1 MSPAAQGRIATS
13 EGPALV
19 LNSEMISDIVSMLFA
34 ETTEAGVW
42 YRVARAS
49 HRRPPG
55 EGHDAMVERDL
66 LNKLIEIRRELH
78 RHPELS
84 GHEHQTAASIC
95 RFLEELGVDH
105 TPEVA
110 GTGVVADIPGE
121 VGVPCVVLR
130 ADTDALPIKEE
141 TGLEFASVAEG
152 VMHACGHDG
161 HTAMLLGAAALLQ
174 REPRLP
180 APVRLL
186 FQPAEEKAAGAL
198 AMIKEGVLDGAGMI
212 FGGHLDRHYQAGSIV
227 VSEGPVNASSDSFRI
242 EVMGQGA
249 HGARPHES
257 IDAVVVGSLMVM
269 ALQTIVSR
277 EVDPAHPSVVSIGR
291 FDAGTAH
298 NVIAGQASLEGTV
311 RAQDPEVR
319 RHLNASI
326 KRIADSIAQL
336 HGAKIT
342 VSIAMG
348 TPPLV
353 NSPGMAA
360 LARQAAFE
368 VVGERNVLPLRT
380 ANMGAEDFSYYL
392 EKIPGAYVR
401 FGAQV
406 PGREG
411 FPAHSSRFDFDEEAL
426 GVGAD
431 YFVAVAK
438 HAGVMLRQAR
448 SEGGPGPS

>member
-1 MSPAAQGRIATS
+1 MS
-13 EGPALV
+13 
-19 LNSEMISDIVSMLFA
+19 
-34 ETTEAGVW
+34 
-42 YRVARAS
+42 
-49 HRRPPG
+49 
-55 EGHDAMVERDL
+55 MVDQDL
-66 LNKLIEIRRELH
+66 LNRLIGVRREIH
-78 RHPELS
+78 QYPELT
-84 GHEHQTAASIC
+84 GNEHETAKRIC
-95 RFLEELGVDH
+95 RFLEKEGVDF
-105 TPEVA
+105 TAQVA

-121 VGVPCVVLR
+121 GGVPCVVLR

-141 TGLEFASVAEG
+141 TNLAFASVHEG
-152 VMHACGHDG
+152 IMHACGHDG
-161 HTAMLLGAAALLQ
+161 HTAMLLGAAALLM
-174 REPRLP
+174 REERLP

-198 AMIKEGVLDGAGMI
+198 AMIDEGVLNGAGII
-212 FGGHLDRHYQAGSIV
+212 FGGHLDRHYHVGSIV
-227 VSEGPVNASSDSFRI
+227 VSEGPVNASSDTFRI
-242 EVMGQGA
+242 EIRGQGA

-298 NVIAGQASLEGTV
+298 NVIAGQATLEGTV

-360 LARQAAFE
+360 LARQTACE
-368 VVGERNVLPLRT
+368 VVGERNVFPLRT

-411 FPAHSSRFDFDEEAL
+411 FPAHSSRFDFDEQAL
-426 GVGAD
+426 AVGAA
-431 YFVAVAK
+431 YFAAVAK
-438 HAGVMLRQAR
+438 RAGGKLREAR
-448 SEGGPGPS
+448 SEGRPSPS